1 MVTATMRSSLA
12 SLKGQHYQVHTC
24 RPARLQCTL
33 HPERQARRFPTVRS
47 PRTEISFQS
56 IAFLA
61 DRKNV
66 ECHRF
71 FSNVAHGWIYEKKK
85 KKNARWRNLMCIEI
99 FRDTKNIKNILGI
112 YLLFVESLE
121 LIDRLL
127 KMIGFCALER

>member
-24 RPARLQCTL
+24 RPARLQCCI
-33 HPERQARRFPTVRS
+33 HERQARRFPTVRS

-71 FSNVAHGWIYEKKK
+71 FSNVAHGWIYEKGKKERK
-85 KKNARWRNLMCIEI
+85 KKNARWREFNVHRNFWGSEKYEKFSWNM
-99 FRDTKNIKNILGI
+99 FG
-112 YLLFVESLE
+112 
-121 LIDRLL
+121 
-127 KMIGFCALER
+127 